1 MEWNEIFNHI
11 VNTTVTHL
19 QDVHGGVRVP
29 KLCEMKELVGT
40 MGIV

>member
-1 MEWNEIFNHI
+1 MERNEEISDVMEWNEIFYHI

-29 KLCEMKELVGT
+29 SRIL
-40 MGIV
+40 